1 MKTLPNAKTIL
12 IMIDK
17 HIKNIIFDFGG
28 VILNINPLITYN
40 RFNKLG
46 LANLYEGIEFS
57 NPDEAL
63 LLYEKG
69 LISSNDFRKKL
80 KEKLSH
86 PIEDCE
92 IDEAWN
98 AMLLDIPIERV
109 VLLNKLKTKY
119 NTYLLSNTNEIHY
132 IAYTN
137 LFKQNFGYPLSNLF
151 NEAYF
156 SFMLHLNKPNKE
168 IYQYVIN
175 QNSLV
180 AEETLFIDDSIVNIE
195 GAKAVGLKTH
205 HLTANETINDYFN
218 HSIN

>member
-1 MKTLPNAKTIL
+1 
-12 IMIDK
+12 MIDK
-17 HIKNIIFDFGG
+17 NIKNIIFDFGG

-40 RFNKLG
+40 NFNKLG
-46 LANLYEGIEFS
+46 LVNLYDGAEFS
-57 NPDEAL
+57 NPDDSL
-63 LLYEKG
+63 LLFEKG
-69 LISSNDFRKKL
+69 LISSQEFRNKL

-86 PIEDCE
+86 PIEDRE

-98 AMLLDIPIERV
+98 AMLLDIPTERV
-109 VLLNKLKTKY
+109 VLLNKLKQKY
-119 NTYLLSNTNEIHY
+119 KIYLLSNTNEIHY

-137 LFKQNFGYPLSNLF
+137 QFKQNFGYQLFDLF

-156 SFMLHLNKPNKE
+156 SFLLHLNKPNKE

-180 AEETLFIDDSIVNIE
+180 AEETLFIDDSIINIE

-205 HLTANETINDYFN
+205 HLTSNESINDYFDPSTN
-218 HSIN
+218 